1 MRLSLSTCWNS
12 HRHTDGRALAAEARE
27 LGFEWIEVSHGTRL
41 SLLPGLLEAVQAGE
55 IRVSSLHNFCP
66 APVEVMIDAP
76 DVYEFTSASAA
87 ERERALTLTRRTLEM
102 AVRFG
107 TDRVVIHL
115 GRLPLPDFTA
125 KLEKIA
131 LDGGLY
137 SRAYCALKLQLV
149 AERAKL
155 AQAGLDR
162 VRAALDALL
171 PDCEKHGVRLGLETR
186 SHFEQIPSP
195 EELPRLLEHYADCP
209 WIGAWHDF
217 GHVQRQAN
225 LALVDHAAYLAALAP
240 RLIGCHVHDVRWPAR
255 DHRVP
260 LSTGGVDLPGLL
272 PLVPADAPRV
282 WEVSPSQKREDLR
295 AALDLW
301 HTRFG

>member
-1 MRLSLSTCWNS
+1 M
-12 HRHTDGRALAAEARE
+12 
-27 LGFEWIEVSHGTRL
+27 
-41 SLLPGLLEAVQAGE
+41 
-55 IRVSSLHNFCP
+55 
-66 APVEVMIDAP
+66 
-76 DVYEFTSASAA
+76 
-87 ERERALTLTRRTLEM
+87 
-102 AVRFG
+102 
-107 TDRVVIHL
+107 
-115 GRLPLPDFTA
+115 PDFTA
-125 KLEKIA
+125 RLEKIA
-131 LDGGLY
+131 QDGGLY

-149 AERAKL
+149 AERAKV

-186 SHFEQIPSP
+186 SHFEQIPTAQ
-195 EELPRLLEHYADCP
+195 ELPRLLEHYADCP

-225 LALVDHAAYLAALAP
+225 LALIDHAAYLAALAP

-272 PLVPADAPRV
+272 PLVPAGVPLV
-282 WEVSPSQKREDLR
+282 WEVSPSQKREDMH

-301 HTRFG
+301 RTRFG

>member
-12 HRHTDGRALAAEARE
+12 HRHTDGRTLAAEARE
-27 LGFEWIEVSHGTRL
+27 LGFDWIEVSHGTRL

-66 APVEVMIDAP
+66 APVEVMMDAP

-87 ERERALTLTRRTLEM
+87 ERERALNLTRRTLEM

-107 TDRVVIHL
+107 TDRVVVHL
-115 GRLPLPDFTA
+115 GRLPLPDHTA
-125 KLEKIA
+125 KLEKMA
-131 LDGGLY
+131 QAGGLY
-137 SRAYCALKLQLV
+137 SREYCALKLRLV

-155 AQAGLDR
+155 APAGLDR

-225 LALVDHAAYLAALAP
+225 LALVDHAAYLAAIAP
-240 RLIGCHVHDVRWPAR
+240 RLIGCHVHDVGWPAR
-255 DHRVP
+255 DHRAP
-260 LSTGGVDLPGLL
+260 LSTGGVDLSALL
-272 PLVPADAPRV
+272 PLVPPDAPLV
-282 WEVSPSQKREDLR
+282 WEVSPGQKLADLQTAR
-295 AALDLW
+295 KRWQA
-301 HTRFG
+301 RFG